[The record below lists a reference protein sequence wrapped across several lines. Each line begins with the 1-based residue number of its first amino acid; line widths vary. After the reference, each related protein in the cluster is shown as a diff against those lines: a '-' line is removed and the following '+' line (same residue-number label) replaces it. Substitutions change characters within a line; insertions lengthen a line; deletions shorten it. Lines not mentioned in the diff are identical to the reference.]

1 MGSHPLNA
9 NFQVYLT
16 SIKALYISRQRLAW
30 QELLPSSAYHA
41 VGSQADNFFHLV
53 PRHTHSTIPSRLPT
67 HTIERERGTLIKQ
80 VMPERGFVSLL
91 DHHRPSSSRRTNS
104 FLFLVD
110 ECLVITLLKPLSTS
124 SSSSGDALVRCDSVG
139 VNGGGFCAVRR
150 AQRS

>member
-1 MGSHPLNA
+1 MTSGRLISSFTSRRRGRGRHSARLYSALPWQRQHEPFTTPIEVCDLLNA

-67 HTIERERGTLIKQ
+67 HTIERERGSPMKQ
-80 VMPERGFVSLL
+80 AMPERGFVSPPG
-91 DHHRPSSSRRTNS
+91 HHRSPSSTASRRTDS
-104 FLFLVD
+104 S
-110 ECLVITLLKPLSTS
+110 LLS
-124 SSSSGDALVRCDSVG
+124 
-139 VNGGGFCAVRR
+139 
-150 AQRS
+150 